1 MTGKNNDWY
10 KCGGIA
16 TKGLPICLMLTT
28 LVRLIT
34 TGFIV
39 AGKNY
44 GGYKYGGIAEKPSNL
59 FRHN

>member
-16 TKGLPICLMLTT
+16 EKPPKVCLMLTT